1 MPKQEGMDPLDPIF
15 LKRKDSQAWA
25 EWVHINLNNKRSCPF
40 RSQLSLKLVLRWSQG
55 RIATASLC
63 PLLLSFAVGA
73 WYAKVYN
80 DVQTGF
86 TVASY
91 IVTAGAV
98 SKVISTQAVHD

>member
-1 MPKQEGMDPLDPIF
+1 MGLYDPIF
-15 LKRKDSQAWA
+15 LKRRDSQAWA

-40 RSQLSLKLVLRWSQG
+40 RSQFSLKLVLRWSQG

-63 PLLLSFAVGA
+63 PLVLSFAVGA
-73 WYAKVYN
+73 WYAKAYN

-98 SKVISTQAVHD
+98 SKRCLLKAGHN